1 MAKYR
6 VGIFAMPDD
15 MGNSDTVDFEFPDF
29 SQAIEFVEKMVVQHG
44 KFVYIVKL
52 TEK

>member
-15 MGNSDTVDFEFPDF
+15 MINSDTVDFEFPNYE
-29 SQAIEFVEKMVVQHG
+29 QAIKFVEEMVVQHG
-44 KFVYIVKL
+44 KFVYIVRL

>member
-6 VGIFAMPDD
+6 VGIFTMPDD
-15 MGNSDTVDFEFPDF
+15 MGNSDTVDFEFPNYE
-29 SQAIEFVEKMVVQHG
+29 QAMKFVEEMVVLHD